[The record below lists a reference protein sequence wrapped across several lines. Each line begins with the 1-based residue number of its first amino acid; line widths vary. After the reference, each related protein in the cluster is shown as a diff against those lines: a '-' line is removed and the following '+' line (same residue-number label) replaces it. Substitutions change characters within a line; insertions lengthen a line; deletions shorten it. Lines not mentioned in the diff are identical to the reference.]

1 MFGLTMDQL
10 ALLSLVPVAA
20 LALLVI
26 YFTKASLRRVS
37 AALLGGIAGGLLNLV
52 ADLLAYSL
60 GLWHYASTHP
70 AYASPWFYVTAGL
83 GYGAVASLIGWRINR
98 RFGRRGVLIFL
109 ACIAAYGLLRDF
121 LGTTAANAAGIH
133 LLVLAPGPLTVL
145 ADALCWVGCVGIA
158 MLVMRLVA
166 GPAREDRL
174 AHKQALGL

>member
-10 ALLSLVPVAA
+10 ALLSLAPVTV

-26 YFTKASLRRVS
+26 YFTKASLRRLS
-37 AALLGGIAGGLLNLV
+37 GALLGGIAGGLLNLV
-52 ADLLAYSL
+52 ADLVAFRL
-60 GLWHYASTHP
+60 GLWHYASPHP
-70 AYASPWFYVTAGL
+70 AYAPPWFYITAGL
-83 GYGAVASLIGWRINR
+83 GYGVVLSLIGWRTDR

-121 LGTTAANAAGIH
+121 LGTAAASSSGLH

-158 MLVMRLVA
+158 MLVMGLVA
-166 GPAREDRL
+166 GPARADRL
-174 AHKQALGL
+174 ARERALSL

>member
-10 ALLSLVPVAA
+10 ALLSLAPVTA

-26 YFTKASLRRVS
+26 YLTRAGPRRLS
-37 AALLGGIAGGLLNLV
+37 GALLGGFFGGLLNLV
-52 ADLLAYSL
+52 ADLVAFSL

-83 GYGAVASLIGWRINR
+83 GYGAVASLIGWRIDR

-109 ACIAAYGLLRDF
+109 ACVAAYGLLRDF
-121 LGTTAANAAGIH
+121 LGTAAASASGIH

-145 ADALCWVGCVGIA
+145 ADALCWVGCVGLA

-166 GPAREDRL
+166 GPARGDRL
-174 AHKQALGL
+174 AREPAAGM

>member
-1 MFGLTMDQL
+1 MYGLTMDQL
-10 ALLSLVPVAA
+10 ALLSLAPVTV

-26 YFTKASLRRVS
+26 YFTKASLRRVG

-52 ADLLAYSL
+52 ADLVAFRL

-70 AYASPWFYVTAGL
+70 AYAPPLFYVTAGL
-83 GYGAVASLIGWRINR
+83 AYGAVASLIGWRIDR

-109 ACIAAYGLLRDF
+109 ACVAAYGLLRDF
-121 LGTTAANAAGIH
+121 LGTATASAAGFH
-133 LLVLAPGPLTVL
+133 FLVLAPGPLTVL

-174 AHKQALGL
+174 AREPAVGL